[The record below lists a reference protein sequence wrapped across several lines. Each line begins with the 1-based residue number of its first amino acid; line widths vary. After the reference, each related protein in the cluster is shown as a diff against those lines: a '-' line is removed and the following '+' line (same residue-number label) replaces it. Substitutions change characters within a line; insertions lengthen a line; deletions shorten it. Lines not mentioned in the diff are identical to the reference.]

1 MVLGPVLNKVELGI
15 EPLLFTFFSH
25 FWVLQLFFPFFASI
39 LKADHCLSNASQVG
53 LSWYGWRLRLTV
65 VCDRLC
71 QVLPP
76 CLIFLPTCLALVCL
90 LVCLCLPS
98 FSVLERLS
106 ALSLLASGPMTLLAP
121 FGEMQCYKKVSGPS
135 VQGIY

>member
-1 MVLGPVLNKVELGI
+1 MTVCVGSCLPAE
-15 EPLLFTFFSH
+15 FFS
-25 FWVLQLFFPFFASI
+25 LL
-39 LKADHCLSNASQVG
+39 
-53 LSWYGWRLRLTV
+53 
-65 VCDRLC
+65 
-71 QVLPP
+71 VLPS
-76 CLIFLPTCLALVCL
+76 AGL

-98 FSVLERLS
+98 FSVLERIS